1 MRVGSVHFE
10 IPDDEKRKKTEKK
23 LRRVKVGKSRS
34 LSEDSKQKDSNNED
48 QENKGSSQPLN
59 LRCY

>member
-23 LRRVKVGKSRS
+23 LRRVKVGKWRS
-34 LSEDSKQKDSNNED
+34 LNEDSKQKDSNNED
-48 QENKGSSQPLN
+48 QENKGSPQPLN

>member
-10 IPDDEKRKKTEKK
+10 IPDDEKHKKTEKK
-23 LRRVKVGKSRS
+23 LRRVKVGKWRS

-48 QENKGSSQPLN
+48 QENKGSPQPLN